1 MNNSNG
7 NLMNE
12 AHEKRQAIKARRN
25 AAIAD
30 IVAAESDMADASQ
43 RRENALR
50 ELQQIESIVIQE
62 TEAKII
68 YLGNRVAQM
77 RAAHTSFGHPRQ
89 QTGNPVFSPQQQ
101 AGNSVLNPQQQAGQS
116 IFNPINLDTRDFAFT
131 PRGTTRMDE
140 SSGIV
145 AGNFKA
151 EKRKRS
157 PTVIGDPPRHFVNNA
172 PVAAGPNAGAIAE
185 RHGFKRARNMSV
197 DLSRNAPS
205 SSSHLCPLCNS
216 IVNSLADVGATKCSA
231 FDNLMRRH
239 SLPAGKPIFHN
250 SKSNKI
256 IVSADAS
263 ASNTTLLTSTAP
275 ISGVI
280 PLTTPKSI
288 FKNPADHKG
297 TSNNTPFNDGS
308 NNRGAGFAML
318 PRAMATNA
326 GVRYPVFSSGPS
338 TNSALNATMT
348 NSITTQPRFLN
359 NMYKSPANSSTVP
372 GRSRINTPTSL
383 AHVLNTAAAASTA
396 AAPDYTVKNIAPTA
410 TISNDVPIDAI
421 GPKSTVQDISLTP
434 TTSNNAT
441 TNAVVPILVLGNN
454 IPSSTNLNEVTINVT
469 APISAVDDT
478 TSPATN
484 STGVMTNAAN
494 VMTDNIAA
502 TARDNRPQGGLPP
515 PHQFTRYPCIECG
528 TGILCWGPNSTEMT
542 NHVADCK
549 GKCKRCREKGLACEK
564 KGQNGA
570 CKPCHYAR
578 VDDCVFGLDS
588 RVRSVETGIDL
599 MNSKAVRDL
608 REMWDGFEDEMDWE

>member
-1 MNNSNG
+1 
-7 NLMNE
+7 
-12 AHEKRQAIKARRN
+12 
-25 AAIAD
+25 
-30 IVAAESDMADASQ
+30 MADASQ

-263 ASNTTLLTSTAP
+263 ASNTTPLTSTAP

-280 PLTTPKSI
+280 PLTTPNSI

-297 TSNNTPFNDGS
+297 MSNNTPFNDGS

-326 GVRYPVFSSGPS
+326 GVSYPVFSSGPS

-359 NMYKSPANSSTVP
+359 NMSNSPANSSTVP
-372 GRSRINTPTSL
+372 SRSRISTPTSL
-383 AHVLNTAAAASTA
+383 AHVLNNTAAASTA

-410 TISNDVPIDAI
+410 TISNDVPIDTI

-441 TNAVVPILVLGNN
+441 TNAVAPIHVLGNN

-608 REMWDGFEDEMDWE
+608 REMWDGFEDEMDYE